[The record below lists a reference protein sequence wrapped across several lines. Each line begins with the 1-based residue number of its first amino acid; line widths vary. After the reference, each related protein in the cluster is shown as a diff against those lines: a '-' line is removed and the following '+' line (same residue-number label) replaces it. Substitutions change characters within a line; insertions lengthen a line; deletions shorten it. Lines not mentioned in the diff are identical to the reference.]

1 MQNNSKQVTA
11 VTQVRNPGLDHQST
25 EGLEGREWIREIQ
38 VTDSKS
44 LGV

>member
-11 VTQVRNPGLDHQST
+11 VIPSEESWPGPPEHRPVR
-25 EGLEGREWIREIQ
+25 REWIREIQ